1 MESAATPTSRAA
13 SAAGPYV
20 GLRFYTEADANW
32 FFGRDDE
39 TQTIIGNLTATRLT
53 ILYAKSGVGKS
64 SLLRAG
70 VAHQV
75 REIAE
80 QLTARGSTGYVPVV
94 FSAWSD
100 DSVEGLIG
108 EIEAA
113 VGPVLAGNG
122 SPLPR
127 DLRSAI
133 AAASAAADAEL
144 LVILD
149 QFEEYL
155 LYQDEEAGHSLVDEL
170 AACINAPATPANFL
184 IAIRDDGYASLG
196 NLFAGKIP
204 NVYSNFLELK
214 ALDRAAA
221 ERTIV
226 EPIERRNELHPHDE
240 RIDIEPELVEAV
252 LAGVS
257 VEGGDGAERVT
268 PVGDA
273 SDGSGA
279 RAVRGEI
286 EAPYLQLVMS
296 TLWEHECARGSHVL
310 RRSTLAE
317 LGGAKEIIRTHLD
330 GELDALPPD
339 DYDTALAVFGYLVTP
354 SGSKIALTASDL
366 ADSVERPHDRVLA
379 LLAFLAREDKRI
391 VRHVPPPVGKSK
403 PDDRYEIFHDVLG
416 PSIADWRRRALEQRR
431 RAEDAR
437 ERQRLE
443 REKSEAEERSLAE
456 ARRRRAFQRL
466 AGVSIAL
473 LLIAVVLAILAL
485 ISRHSAVS
493 NLNAARANQIVAGSE
508 RALSQDPELSM
519 LLALQAVHLKRSEQA
534 EAVLRA
540 SLPELQELEYIDAG
554 PAVSS
559 ASFSRD
565 GREIL
570 IATETGAAVVEPAS
584 RKQQPLRGHA
594 GPVNS
599 AAFSKDGTKIV
610 TADKDGTAIIWNA
623 ATGRLVRELPRSA
636 EEVESAA
643 FSPDGTKVVTANKDG
658 SAIVWEAAT
667 DKRITALGIPGHIG
681 AFDSAAFSPDGTKV
695 LTANEDGTVNVWN
708 AATGQRLSVMHGHA
722 GSVESAAFSP
732 DGTRIASAGADGTFR
747 IWDAATG
754 RQLLAVSG
762 LEGAML
768 SAAFSPDGKEVVT
781 AGQDRTARVWD
792 VETGKQLLTLS
803 GDRGPVRSA
812 TFSSDGRE
820 ILTAGEDGTI
830 RVWDASPRE
839 RLAVLPGD
847 QRAVVDASFDPSG
860 TRVITANQNET
871 ATIWD
876 VATGAR
882 LRQLHGD
889 TAPVYT
895 AEFSPDGK
903 LALTASRDGTAR
915 IWSAENGRDLRIL
928 RSEKGYLDSAHF
940 NPGGNEV
947 VTASSAGVVKLWTA
961 AGRPLQ
967 VLSSGAGSA
976 EDAILS
982 PTGRQVASANENGT
996 VTVWSLGNTARKTE
1010 LNVSPVAVLSVAFNP
1025 AGTRLLT
1032 AGKDGIAR
1040 IWKLGER
1047 TPPLTLASQGGPIY
1061 RAEFSRDGREVVT
1074 ADEDG
1079 EIRIW
1084 DAQSGKQLALI
1095 GAHEGVLFSAA
1106 FSPDG
1111 EEVLTGSA
1119 AGDAAIWSTRLAR
1132 PLADVERIATRRV
1145 TRGLTTE
1152 EHQSYLPH

>member
-1 MESAATPTSRAA
+1 MEAAAMPTSRPA

-20 GLRFYTEADANW
+20 GLRFYTEADASW
-32 FFGRDDE
+32 FFGRDEE

-80 QLTARGSTGYVPVV
+80 QLAARGSTGYVPVV

-100 DSVEGLIG
+100 DSVDGLID
-108 EIEAA
+108 EIGAA
-113 VGPVLAGNG
+113 VGPALAGSG
-122 SPLPR
+122 SPPPH
-127 DLRSAI
+127 DLRGAI
-133 AAASAAADAEL
+133 ATASAAADANL

-155 LYQDEEAGHSLVDEL
+155 LYRNQEAGHSLVDEL
-170 AACINAPATPANFL
+170 AACVNAPETPANFL

-214 ALDRAAA
+214 ALDRAAG
-221 ERTIV
+221 EQTIV
-226 EPIERRNELHPHDE
+226 EPIARRNELHPHDE

-257 VEGGDGAERVT
+257 VEGGESTERGIG
-268 PVGDA
+268 VGDNG
-273 SDGSGA
+273 DG
-279 RAVRGEI
+279 I

-296 TLWEHECARGSHVL
+296 TLWERERERGSRVL
-310 RRSTLAE
+310 RLSTLGE
-317 LGGAKEIIRTHLD
+317 LGGANEIIRTHLD

-366 ADSVERPHDRVLA
+366 AESVERPHDRVLA
-379 LLAFLAREDKRI
+379 LLAFLAREEKRI

-403 PDDRYEIFHDVLG
+403 PDDRYEIFHDILG

-431 RAEDAR
+431 RADDAR
-437 ERQRLE
+437 ERERLE
-443 REKSEAEERSLAE
+443 REKREAEERSLAE

-466 AGVSIAL
+466 AGSSISL
-473 LLIAVVLAILAL
+473 LAIAVALAILAL

-493 NLNAARANQIVAGSE
+493 NLKAARANQIVAGSE

-519 LLALQAVHLKRSEQA
+519 LLALRAVHLKYSEQA
-534 EAVLRA
+534 EAVLRE
-540 SLPELQELEYIDAG
+540 SLPELQELEYVNAG
-554 PAVSS
+554 PAVNS
-559 ASFSRD
+559 ASFSPD
-565 GREIL
+565 GRETL
-570 IATETGAAVVEPAS
+570 IATETGAAIAELAG
-584 RKQQPLRGHA
+584 RRQQPLLGLA
-594 GPVNS
+594 GPVNI
-599 AAFSKDGTKIV
+599 AAFSRDGTKIV
-610 TADKDGTAIIWNA
+610 TAGKDGTAIIWNT

-636 EEVESAA
+636 EEVDSAA

-658 SAIVWEAAT
+658 SAIVWETAT
-667 DKRITALGIPGHIG
+667 ARLITTLRIPGHFG

-695 LTANEDGTVNVWN
+695 LTANEGGTVNVWN
-708 AATGQRLSVMHGHA
+708 AATGQRLTMMQGHS

-732 DGTRIASAGADGTFR
+732 DGNRIASAGADGTFR
-747 IWDAATG
+747 IWAAATG

-803 GDRGPVRSA
+803 GDRGPVRDA
-812 TFSSDGRE
+812 AYSSDGRK
-820 ILTAGEDGTI
+820 IVTAGEDGTI

-839 RLAVLPGD
+839 RLAVLPGN
-847 QRAVVDASFDPSG
+847 QRAVIDASFDPSG

-876 VATGAR
+876 VATRAP

-915 IWSAENGRDLRIL
+915 IWSAENGRALRTL

-940 NPGGNEV
+940 NHDGNEV
-947 VTASSAGVVKLWTA
+947 VTASSAGVVTVWTTT
-961 AGRPLQ
+961 GRRLQ
-967 VLSSGAGSA
+967 VLSSDAGSA
-976 EDAILS
+976 EDAIFS
-982 PTGRQVASANENGT
+982 PTGKQVASANENGA
-996 VTVWSLGNTARKTE
+996 VTTWSLGGTARKTE
-1010 LNVSPVAVLSVAFNP
+1010 FNASAVAVLSVAFNP
-1025 AGTRLLT
+1025 AGTELLT

-1047 TPPLTLASQGGPIY
+1047 RPLLTLPSPGGPIY
-1061 RAEFSRDGREVVT
+1061 RAEFSRDGSEVVT

-1084 DAQSGKQLALI
+1084 NARSGKQLALI

-1106 FSPDG
+1106 FSANGD
-1111 EEVLTGSA
+1111 EVLTGSA
-1119 AGDAAIWSTRLAR
+1119 AGDAAIWSTELAR
-1132 PLADVERIATRRV
+1132 PLAGVERIATRRV

-1152 EHQSYLPH
+1152 EDLSYVPH

>member
-1 MESAATPTSRAA
+1 MEAAATPTSRAA

-20 GLRFYTEADANW
+20 GLRFYTEADASW

-70 VAHQV
+70 VAHQLH
-75 REIAE
+75 EIAE
-80 QLTARGSTGYVPVV
+80 HLTARGSTGYLPVV
-94 FSAWSD
+94 FSTWSD

-113 VGPVLAGNG
+113 VGPERTGNG

-155 LYQDEEAGHSLVDEL
+155 LYQDEKAGHSLVDEL
-170 AACINAPATPANFL
+170 AACVNAPETPASFL

-226 EPIERRNELHPHDE
+226 EPIERCNQLYPHDQ
-240 RIDIEPELVEAV
+240 RIEIEPELVEAV

-257 VEGGDGAERVT
+257 VEGSDAERVT
-268 PVGDA
+268 PVRDDGD
-273 SDGSGA
+273 SSVVGSA
-279 RAVRGEI
+279 RDEI

-296 TLWEHECARGSHVL
+296 TLWERERARGSRVL
-310 RRSTLAE
+310 RVRTLGE
-317 LGGAKEIIRTHLD
+317 LGGAKEIVRTHLD
-330 GELDALPPD
+330 GELDALPPEE
-339 DYDTALAVFGYLVTP
+339 YDTALDVFGYLVTP

-366 ADSVERPHDRVLA
+366 AESVGRPHDRVLA
-379 LLAFLAREDKRI
+379 LLRFLAREDKRI

-416 PSIADWRRRALEQRR
+416 PPIADWRRRALEKRR

-437 ERQRLE
+437 ERERLE
-443 REKSEAEERSLAE
+443 REKREAEERSLAE
-456 ARRRRAFQRL
+456 AQKRRAFQRL

-473 LLIAVVLAILAL
+473 LAIAVALAILAL

-493 NLNAARANQIVAGSE
+493 NLEAARANQIVAGSE

-519 LLALQAVHLKRSEQA
+519 LLALRAIHLKYSEQA
-534 EAVLRA
+534 ETALRE
-540 SLPELQELEYIDAG
+540 SLPELEELEYIDTG
-554 PAVSS
+554 SAVNS

-570 IATETGAAVVEPAS
+570 IATDAGAAIVDPTG
-584 RKQQPLRGHA
+584 RRQRPLRGHA

-623 ATGRLVRELPRSA
+623 ATGKLVRELPRSA

-667 DKRITALGIPGHIG
+667 DKSIATLTIPGHIG
-681 AFDSAAFSPDGTKV
+681 AFDSAVFSPDGTKV
-695 LTANEDGTVNVWN
+695 LTANEGGTVNVWS
-708 AATGQRLSVMHGHA
+708 AETGQRLMVLHGHV

-732 DGTRIASAGADGTFR
+732 DGARIASVGADGTLR

-768 SAAFSPDGKEVVT
+768 GAAFSPDGNEIVT

-812 TFSSDGRE
+812 AFSSNGRE
-820 ILTAGEDGTI
+820 IVTAGEDGTI
-830 RVWDASPRE
+830 RIWDASPRE
-839 RLAVLPGD
+839 RLALLPGD
-847 QRAVVDASFDPSG
+847 QQAVIDASFDPSG
-860 TRVITANQNET
+860 ARVITANQNAT

-903 LALTASRDGTAR
+903 LALTASRDGSAR
-915 IWSAENGRDLRIL
+915 IWSAENGRDLKTL

-947 VTASSAGVVKLWTA
+947 VTASSAGVVKIWSTT
-961 AGRPLQ
+961 GRPLH
-967 VLSSGAGSA
+967 VLSTGAGSA
-976 EDAILS
+976 EDAIFS
-982 PTGRQVASANENGT
+982 PTGSQVASANENGT
-996 VTVWSLGNTARKTE
+996 VTTWPLGSTARKTE
-1010 LNVSPVAVLSVAFNP
+1010 LNVSSVAVLSVAFNP
-1025 AGTRLLT
+1025 AGTELLT

-1047 TPPLTLASQGGPIY
+1047 RPLLTLASEGGPIY
-1061 RAEFSRDGREVVT
+1061 NAEFSRDGREVVT

-1084 DAQSGKQLALI
+1084 NARTGKQLALI
-1095 GAHEGVLFSAA
+1095 GAHEGVLLSAA
-1106 FSPDG
+1106 FSADDD
-1111 EEVLTGSA
+1111 EVLTGSA
-1119 AGDAAIWSTRLAR
+1119 AGDAAIWSTELAQ

-1152 EHQSYLPH
+1152 ERQSYLPR